1 MFKTGNINSLLIKI
15 FEVVLRLCAPFSKK
29 IEKGII
35 GRKNS
40 FKKLKS
46 SLKKDDNIVHIHC
59 ASHGEYLMSE
69 KLITHLKDKFVNYKF
84 LLSFVSPTGYEN
96 ANLDL
101 FDCVIYLP
109 LESNKNCIE
118 FYKIISPKATFFM
131 KNEIWPN
138 FIKHAKMSGSKVYSA
153 GGNFTSNYLKKIFK
167 INLAIKRFDSIFV
180 LNERSKNIIEGI
192 GNQNVFVVGDLRYDN
207 TIPKLKNKS
216 KKVIESFIDN
226 NNCVVFGSTWKEDE
240 NIIIKYINNQKGN
253 TKYIIAPHEIDKNS
267 HRIKKHLG
275 AKSILFSEIS
285 PNTKLEDF
293 SCLIIDNIGM
303 LSSLYSYSTV
313 AYVGGGMGKK
323 GLHNTLEPAYFSKP
337 IIIGKNY
344 KGFDEAEKM
353 IKNGNMISISNY
365 SEFTNVLESIIN
377 NENLI
382 KEMSN
387 KCTKF
392 FEKNKGGV
400 KLILNN
406 LNDYQVKK
414 LIKY

>member
-29 IEKGII
+29 IEKGIT

-46 SLKKDDNIVHIHC
+46 SFKKDDNIVHIHC

-84 LLSFVSPTGYEN
+84 LLSFVSPSGYEN

-406 LNDYQVKK
+406 LNDYQVKE